1 MSTNSKFEIPK
12 QDINLEPFMARP
24 PQFNRK
30 TIIMR
35 THKAYKCEI
44 VNIVELTA
52 MEKLFHLKILDPEER
67 EAFFFRPG
75 QFVMV
80 EVQGFGEFPI
90 SLSSSSNNREYIELC
105 IRKAGRTTEIIHRA
119 KTGVKVGI
127 RGPFGSS
134 FPMEEMAGFNI
145 LLIAGGLGL
154 APLRAPIYWVNEHR
168 DEYEDVHILY
178 GTKDPSQMLFTYQF
192 DEWQK
197 VNHIELL
204 TIVEEADSHWKGK
217 TGLITELFEDITIEP
232 QNTYAIVCGPPVM
245 FKFVCNH
252 LDSLGIPMNRMFVSL
267 ERRMHCGMG
276 KCCRC
281 MVGST
286 FTCVEGP
293 VFDYWSVM
301 NLKEAI

>member
-1 MSTNSKFEIPK
+1 MNTTSKFKVPK
-12 QDINLEPFMARP
+12 QDINLEPFMAQP
-24 PQFNRK
+24 PQYNRK

-35 THKAYKCEI
+35 TYRAYKCEI
-44 VNIVELTA
+44 VNIIELTPL
-52 MEKLFHLKILDPEER
+52 EKLFHLKILDPAER
-67 EAFFFRPG
+67 QIFTFRPG
-75 QFVMV
+75 QFVML
-80 EVQGFGEFPI
+80 EVPGFGEFPI
-90 SLSSSSNNREYIELC
+90 SLSSSSNNREFIELC
-105 IRKAGRTTEIIHRA
+105 IRKAGRTTGVIHRA
-119 KTGVKVGI
+119 KTGAKVGI

-134 FPMEEMAGFNI
+134 FPMEQMIGYNV

-178 GTKDPSQMLFTYQF
+178 GTRNPSQMLFTYQF
-192 DEWQK
+192 DEWRK
-197 VNHIELL
+197 VNHINLL
-204 TIVEEADSHWKGK
+204 TIVEKADENWKGK
-217 TGLITELFEDITIEP
+217 TGLITELFNDIAIEP
-232 QNTYAIVCGPPVM
+232 QKTYAIVCGPPVM